1 MFDMERA
8 TNGVTMVIATVALW
22 GGILLFEKFMVKM
35 TARILAE
42 KRVAITLLY
51 KASSL
56 KKL

>member
-8 TNGVTMVIATVALW
+8 TNGITMAIATVALW

-42 KRVAITLLY
+42 KRVATTLPH

-56 KKL
+56 KKF